1 MSENHFY
8 QVNLSWK
15 NGRVGE
21 LSSPVLDTTIECATP
36 PEFANGVPNI
46 WSPEHF
52 YAAAINSCFMTTF
65 LAIAENFKVPFESF
79 DCKTMIKLEVI
90 DRKYIIS
97 EAEIHP
103 IVKLSNP
110 EKDADKAL
118 RVINKTKENC
128 LVTNSMKTEISLY
141 PTIEVI

>member
-8 QVNLSWK
+8 QVDLSWK

-21 LSSPVLDTTIECATP
+21 LSSPVLDTTIQCATP

-79 DCKTMIKLEVI
+79 DCKTIIKLEVI

-110 EKDADKAL
+110 EKDADKAM
-118 RVINKTKENC
+118 RVIQKTKDNC
-128 LVTNSMKTEISLY
+128 LVTNSMKTEVNLH
-141 PTIEVI
+141 PTIK

>member
-8 QVNLSWK
+8 QVDLSWK
-15 NGRVGE
+15 SGRIGE

-65 LAIAENFKVPFESF
+65 LAIAENFKVSFESF
-79 DCKTMIKLEVI
+79 DCKTIIKLEVI

-103 IVKLSNP
+103 IVKLVNP
-110 EKDADKAL
+110 EKDTDKTM
-118 RVINKTKENC
+118 RVIQKTKDNC
-128 LVTNSMKTEISLY
+128 LVTNSMKTEVNLH
-141 PTIEVI
+141 PTIK

>member
-79 DCKTMIKLEVI
+79 DCKTIIKLEIV

-103 IVKLSNP
+103 IVKLVNP
-110 EKDADKAL
+110 EKDTDKAM
-118 RVINKTKENC
+118 RVIQKTKDNC
-128 LVTNSMKTEISLY
+128 LVTNSMKTKVNLH
-141 PTIEVI
+141 PTIK